1 MAKKVVITPL
11 PKIDGSLNMT
21 VIGCVIRHKRTTLGM
36 TLVDAAALSNLSKQ
50 TYQNIEKGH
59 ATVKVESLL
68 KACMTLGV
76 KLTIIADSEE
86 QADDEWI

>member
-1 MAKKVVITPL
+1 MAKKVVTAPL
-11 PKIDGSLNMT
+11 PDLNGDLDMYS
-21 VIGCVIRHKRTTLGM
+21 IGEYIRHQRTSLGM

-68 KACMTLGV
+68 KACKALGV
-76 KLTIIADSEE
+76 GLSINTQETS
-86 QADDEWI
+86 DEWI